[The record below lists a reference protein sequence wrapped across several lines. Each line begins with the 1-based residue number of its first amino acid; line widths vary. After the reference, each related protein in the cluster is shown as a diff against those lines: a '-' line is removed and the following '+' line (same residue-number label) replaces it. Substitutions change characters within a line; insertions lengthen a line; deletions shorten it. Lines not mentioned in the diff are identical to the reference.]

1 LYIKTNKMS
10 DVEKI
15 KERLGI
21 VDVIGSY
28 IPIEKAGMNYRARCP
43 FHNEKTPSFNIS
55 PDRNLYYCF
64 GCGARGDIFTF
75 VEEFEGVDFIGAL
88 KFLADKAGIELSGE
102 VGSAKKDHSALY
114 KVMEEAVDFY
124 QKRLASNNFAKEY
137 LTKRGI
143 KEDTIES
150 FSIGYAPDDW
160 RELYSHLISIGY
172 TDMIIEKA
180 GLIKKSDN
188 SNDKN
193 KSYYDR
199 FRNRIMFPISD
210 STGRVVAFSGRS
222 LEKKTENLDAIQVA
236 KYLNSPETELFNKS
250 DVLYGYDKAKQ
261 HIKKADRAILVEG
274 QIDLI
279 MAHQEGFP
287 YSVAVSGTSFTG
299 SHLSRIK
306 RLTDNLII
314 IFDRDKAG
322 ILSMKKTAIMALGKG
337 MNVNAVLLPE
347 GKDPADILLSDKD
360 LWYSELKKTEHVIN
374 VFVEEIA
381 KKKQEQ
387 RDFWKSIKKHVL
399 PFVKEIQDS
408 IDQAHFI
415 DYIHKMS
422 DIPKNSIIEELSKM
436 DIQEEND
443 EIKIT
448 SKNVDTKSNLSRK
461 ETVLRRLS
469 AIILWQKSSA
479 NPAIDIE
486 KTLAEL
492 ARLNG
497 PTLEEMASMDI
508 QDLIFR
514 IETLY
519 SDKGVLKDDVEEL
532 VLFLEEAILS
542 EDLSRSTKKLKDA
555 EKEKDKDLQKKLMA
569 EYQSIS
575 NKLEEVKKII
585 KSRIN

>member
-1 LYIKTNKMS
+1 MS

-75 VEEFEGVDFIGAL
+75 VEEFEGVDFIGSL

-102 VGSAKKDHSALY
+102 AGGAKKDNSALY
-114 KVMEEAVDFY
+114 KVMEEATDFY
-124 QKRLASNNFAKEY
+124 QKKLASNNFAKEY
-137 LTKRGI
+137 LEKRGI
-143 KEDTIES
+143 KAETIEE

-160 RELYSHLISIGY
+160 RELYSHLIALGY
-172 TDMIIEKA
+172 TDIIIEKA

-188 SNDKN
+188 SNDQN

-199 FRNRIMFPISD
+199 FRNRVMFPISD

-222 LEKKTENLDAIQVA
+222 LQKKVEDPGAIQAA

-261 HIKKADRAILVEG
+261 HIKKAGRAILVEG

-337 MNVNAVLLPE
+337 MNVNVVLLPE
-347 GKDPADILLSDKD
+347 GKDPADVLQEDKE
-360 LWYSELKKTEHVIN
+360 LWYRELKKTGHVIN

-408 IDQAHFI
+408 IDQAHFVE
-415 DYIHKMS
+415 YIHKAT
-422 DIPKNSIIEELSKM
+422 DIPKDSIIEELSKM
-436 DIQEEND
+436 EREGVGA
-443 EIKIT
+443 ESGIT
-448 SKNVDTKSNLSRK
+448 LKNVDTETNLSRR
-461 ETVLRRLS
+461 ETVIRRLS
-469 AIILWQKSSA
+469 AIVLWQKSSA
-479 NPAIDIE
+479 KPVIDID
-486 KTLAEL
+486 KTLLEIK
-492 ARLNG
+492 RLKG
-497 PTLEEMASMDI
+497 PSVEEMTSMDI

-519 SDKGVLKDDVEEL
+519 SDDDALKDDVEEL
-532 VLFLEEAILS
+532 LLLLEESVLA
-542 EDLSRSTKKLKDA
+542 EDLQLSTKELKEA
-555 EKEKDKDLQKKLMA
+555 ERAKDKDLQKVLM
-569 EYQSIS
+569 ETHQSIS
-575 NKLEEVKKII
+575 KKLEEVKKII